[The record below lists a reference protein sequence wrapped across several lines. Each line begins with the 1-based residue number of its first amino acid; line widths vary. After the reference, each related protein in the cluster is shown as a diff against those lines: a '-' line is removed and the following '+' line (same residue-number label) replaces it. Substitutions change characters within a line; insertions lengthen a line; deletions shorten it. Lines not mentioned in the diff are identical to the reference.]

1 MLHKHIWAEK
11 NYEMFPT
18 LLKRYGLQ
26 KISLIQNRKFN
37 LILHL
42 VDHPL
47 VPFKRISTFVHNPR
61 KVWVSKVKPSRGHVV
76 EMFFCQIEI
85 TALFA
90 NKLKI
95 ILFWK
100 SSVDFMTD
108 LRSGFV
114 SSILNFLIDCWTSSS
129 FYLNAFANYKV
140 QCKSWRRIPIFP

>member
-18 LLKRYGLQ
+18 LLKRYGQQ
-26 KISLIQNRKFN
+26 KISLIQNWKFH

-47 VPFKRISTFVHNPR
+47 VPFKRISTFVPNPR
-61 KVWVSKVKPSRGHVV
+61 KVWISKAKPSRGHLRKDVL
-76 EMFFCQIEI
+76 CKIK
-85 TALFA
+85 ALFA
-90 NKLKI
+90 NKLKM

-100 SSVDFMTD
+100 NSVDFMTD

>member
-18 LLKRYGLQ
+18 LLKRYEQQ
-26 KISLIQNRKFN
+26 KISLIQNWKFN

-47 VPFKRISTFVHNPR
+47 VPFSTFVPNPR
-61 KVWVSKVKPSRGHVV
+61 KVWVSKAKPSRG
-76 EMFFCQIEI
+76 
-85 TALFA
+85 LFA